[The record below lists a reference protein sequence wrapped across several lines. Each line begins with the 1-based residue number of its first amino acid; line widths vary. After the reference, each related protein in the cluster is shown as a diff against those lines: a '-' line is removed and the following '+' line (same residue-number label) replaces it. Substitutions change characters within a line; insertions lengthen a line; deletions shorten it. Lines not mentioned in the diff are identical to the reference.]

1 MVDCAV
7 ITCNYYRMSSGNYKK
22 YIWQQAEWPQWSF
35 NSAALSQLLAQVN
48 LERGRLLGSM
58 QALGFKLAEEA
69 SLKVLTSEVVKSS
82 EIEGERLN
90 PEAVR
95 SSIARRLGIEAGG
108 LFLDKLVPSDKHVD
122 GVVEMVLDATRN
134 CSTALTHERLFGW
147 HAALFPTGHS
157 GMFKLTVAAYR
168 DDAAGAMQVVSGG
181 IGNEKVHYE
190 APSAAVIQTEM
201 THFLDW
207 FNHELGLDPVIK
219 AGLAHLWFVTLHP
232 FDDGNG
238 RIGRA
243 ICDMALARAD
253 GSPQRFYSLSAQM
266 QREREDYYNRLEQ
279 TQKGALD
286 VTAWLTWFLG
296 CLLRSV
302 QSANEELKGVVYLAN
317 LSHRLPTG
325 KLNARQMKML
335 NMMMH
340 GFNGN
345 LTTGKWAKIAQCSTD
360 TALRD
365 VSQLVE
371 LGVLLKAGESKR
383 AAHYVLVSY

>member
-1 MVDCAV
+1 M
-7 ITCNYYRMSSGNYKK
+7 NSGSYQK

-35 NSAALSQLLAQVN
+35 NSAAFSQLLSQVN

-58 QALGFKLAEEA
+58 QGLGFKLAEEA

-95 SSIARRLGIEAGG
+95 SSIARRLGIDAGG
-108 LFLDKLVPSDKHVD
+108 LVPSDKHVD
-122 GVVEMVLDATRN
+122 GVVEMVIDATRN
-134 CSTALTHERLFGW
+134 HANPLTQDRLFGW

-181 IGNEKVHYE
+181 IGHEKVHYE
-190 APSAAVIQTEM
+190 APSAAVIQAEM
-201 THFLDW
+201 THFLHW
-207 FNHELGLDPVIK
+207 FNSELKLDPVIK

-266 QREREDYYNRLEQ
+266 QREREDYYNSLEQ
-279 TQKGALD
+279 TQKGTLD
-286 VTAWLTWFLG
+286 VTAWLTWFLS
-296 CLLRSV
+296 CLLRAV

-317 LSHRLPTG
+317 LSHHLPSG
-325 KLNARQMKML
+325 KLNERQMKML

-365 VSQLVE
+365 VSELVE

-383 AAHYVLVSY
+383 AAHYVLSEI

>member
-1 MVDCAV
+1 
-7 ITCNYYRMSSGNYKK
+7 MSSGNNVK
-22 YIWQQAEWPQWSF
+22 YIWQQAKWPQWSF
-35 NSAALSQLLAQVN
+35 DSSALSQLLSQVN
-48 LERGRLLGSM
+48 FERGRLLGVM

-95 SSIARRLGIEAGG
+95 SSIARRLGIEVGG
-108 LFLDKLVPSDKHVD
+108 LVPSDKHVD
-122 GVVEMVLDATRN
+122 GVVEMVIDATRN
-134 CSTALTHERLFGW
+134 YGTLLTENRLFGW
-147 HAALFPTGHS
+147 HAALFPTGYS
-157 GMFKLTVAAYR
+157 GLHKVTVAAYR
-168 DDAAGAMQVVSGG
+168 DDRAGAMQVVSGS
-181 IGNEKVHYE
+181 IGREKVHYE
-190 APSAAVIQTEM
+190 APSALVIQDEM
-201 THFLDW
+201 ARFLHW
-207 FNHELGLDPVIK
+207 FNHELELDPVVK

-243 ICDMALARAD
+243 VADMVLARAD

-266 QREREDYYNRLEQ
+266 QHERDDYYNSLEK
-279 TQKGALD
+279 TQKGTLD
-286 VTAWLTWFLG
+286 VTEWLSWFLG
-296 CLLRSV
+296 CLLRAV
-302 QSANEELKGVVYLAN
+302 QNANNELKSAVYLAN
-317 LSHRLPTG
+317 VSQRAPSG
-325 KLNARQMKML
+325 KLNGRQIKIL

-365 VSQLVE
+365 VSELVE

-383 AAHYVLVSY
+383 AAHYVLS

>member
-1 MVDCAV
+1 MIVDYAV
-7 ITCNYYRMSSGNYKK
+7 ITCNDYRMNSGNHLK
-22 YIWQQAEWPQWSF
+22 YIWQQSEWPQWSF
-35 NSAALSQLLAQVN
+35 DSAALSQLLSQVN
-48 LERGRLLGSM
+48 LERGRLLGAM
-58 QALGFKLAEEA
+58 QTLGFKLAEEA
-69 SLKVLTSEVVKSS
+69 SLRVLTSEVVKSS

-90 PEAVR
+90 PETVR

-108 LFLDKLVPSDKHVD
+108 LVPSDKHVD

-134 CSTALTHERLFGW
+134 CSASLTHERLFGW

-181 IGNEKVHYE
+181 IGHEKVHYE
-190 APSAAVIQTEM
+190 APSAAVIQAEM

-207 FNHELGLDPVIK
+207 FNNELGLDPVIK

-279 TQKGALD
+279 TQKGTLD
-286 VTAWLTWFLG
+286 VTAWLNWFLG
-296 CLLRSV
+296 CLLRAV

-317 LSHRLPTG
+317 LSLRLPSG
-325 KLNARQMKML
+325 KLNERQMKML

-365 VSQLVE
+365 VSELVE

-383 AAHYVLVSY
+383 AAHYVLSEF

>member
-1 MVDCAV
+1 M
-7 ITCNYYRMSSGNYKK
+7 NSGNHKK

-35 NSAALSQLLAQVN
+35 NSAAFSQLLSQVN
-48 LERGRLLGSM
+48 LERGRLLGAM
-58 QALGFKLAEEA
+58 QALGFKLAEET

-108 LFLDKLVPSDKHVD
+108 LVFDKLVPSDKHLD
-122 GVVEMVLDATRN
+122 GAVEMVLDATRN
-134 CSTALTHERLFGW
+134 CSEALTHERLFGW

-181 IGNEKVHYE
+181 VGHEKVHYE
-190 APSAAVIQTEM
+190 APSAVVLQTEM
-201 THFLDW
+201 TNFLYW
-207 FNHELGLDPVIK
+207 FNHEVGLDPVIK

-253 GSPQRFYSLSAQM
+253 GLPQRFYSLSAQM
-266 QREREDYYNRLEQ
+266 QREREDYYNSLEQ
-279 TQKGALD
+279 TQKGTLD

-296 CLLRSV
+296 CLLRGV

-317 LSHRLPTG
+317 LSHRLPSG
-325 KLNARQMKML
+325 KLNERQMKML

-360 TALRD
+360 SALRD
-365 VSQLVE
+365 VSELVE

-383 AAHYVLVSY
+383 AAHYVLIDF

>member
-1 MVDCAV
+1 MVDGAV
-7 ITCNYYRMSSGNYKK
+7 ITCNYYRMSSGNYQK

-35 NSAALSQLLAQVN
+35 NSAAFSQLLSQVN

-108 LFLDKLVPSDKHVD
+108 LVPSDKHVD

-134 CSTALTHERLFGW
+134 CSAALTQERLFGW

-181 IGNEKVHYE
+181 IGHEKVHYK
-190 APSAAVIQTEM
+190 APSAAILQTEM
-201 THFLDW
+201 TNFLDW

-253 GSPQRFYSLSAQM
+253 GSPRRFYSLSAQM
-266 QREREDYYNRLEQ
+266 QREREDYYSSLEQ
-279 TQKGALD
+279 TQKGTLD
-286 VTAWLTWFLG
+286 VTAWLMWFLS
-296 CLLRSV
+296 CLLRAV

-325 KLNARQMKML
+325 KLNERQMKML

-365 VSQLVE
+365 VSELVE

-383 AAHYVLVSY
+383 AAHYVLLDF

>member
-1 MVDCAV
+1 M
-7 ITCNYYRMSSGNYKK
+7 NSGNYIK
-22 YIWQQAEWPQWSF
+22 YIWQQTEWPQWSF
-35 NSAALSQLLAQVN
+35 NSAALSQLLSQVN

-95 SSIARRLGIEAGG
+95 SSIARRLGIEVGG
-108 LFLDKLVPSDKHVD
+108 LVVSDKHID

-134 CSTALTHERLFGW
+134 CTSALTQTRLFGW

-168 DDAAGAMQVVSGG
+168 DDAAGTMQVVSGG
-181 IGNEKVHYE
+181 IGHEKVHYE
-190 APSAAVIQTEM
+190 APAAVVLPTEM
-201 THFLDW
+201 TNFLHW
-207 FNHELGLDPVIK
+207 FNDELGLDPVIK

-253 GSPQRFYSLSAQM
+253 ASPQRFYSLSAQM
-266 QREREDYYNRLEQ
+266 QREREDYYNHLEQ
-279 TQKGALD
+279 TQKGTLD
-286 VTAWLTWFLG
+286 VTAWLAWFLA
-296 CLLRSV
+296 CLLRAV

-317 LSHRLPTG
+317 LSHRLPSG

-345 LTTGKWAKIAQCSTD
+345 ITTGKWAKIAQCSTD

-365 VSQLVE
+365 VTELVE

-383 AAHYVLVSY
+383 AVHYVLRDLA

>member
-1 MVDCAV
+1 M
-7 ITCNYYRMSSGNYKK
+7 NSSNHLK

-35 NSAALSQLLAQVN
+35 NTTAFSPLLSQVN
-48 LERGRLLGSM
+48 LERGRLLGAM

-95 SSIARRLGIEAGG
+95 SSIARRLGIDAGG
-108 LFLDKLVPSDKHVD
+108 LVASDKHID

-134 CSTALTHERLFGW
+134 CNVALTQARLFGW

-181 IGNEKVHYE
+181 IGHEKVHYQ
-190 APSAAVIQTEM
+190 APSAAVLPTEM
-201 THFLDW
+201 THFLYW
-207 FNHELGLDPVIK
+207 FNNELGLDPVIK

-253 GSPQRFYSLSAQM
+253 ASPQRFYSLSAQM
-266 QREREDYYNRLEQ
+266 QREREDYYNNLEQ
-279 TQKGALD
+279 AQKGTLD
-286 VTAWLTWFLG
+286 VITWLTWFLG
-296 CLLRSV
+296 CLLRAV

-317 LSHRLPTG
+317 LSHRLPSG

-365 VSQLVE
+365 VTELVE

-383 AAHYVLVSY
+383 AAHYVLRDLATKRRKKHPTISL

>member
-1 MVDCAV
+1 
-7 ITCNYYRMSSGNYKK
+7 
-22 YIWQQAEWPQWSF
+22 
-35 NSAALSQLLAQVN
+35 
-48 LERGRLLGSM
+48 
-58 QALGFKLAEEA
+58 
-69 SLKVLTSEVVKSS
+69 
-82 EIEGERLN
+82 
-90 PEAVR
+90 
-95 SSIARRLGIEAGG
+95 
-108 LFLDKLVPSDKHVD
+108 
-122 GVVEMVLDATRN
+122 
-134 CSTALTHERLFGW
+134 
-147 HAALFPTGHS
+147 
-157 GMFKLTVAAYR
+157 MFKLTVAAYR

-181 IGNEKVHYE
+181 IGHEKVHYE
-190 APSAAVIQTEM
+190 APSAAILQTEM
-201 THFLDW
+201 TNFLDW

-266 QREREDYYNRLEQ
+266 QREREDYYNSLEQ
-279 TQKGALD
+279 TQKGTLD

-296 CLLRSV
+296 CLSRAV

-317 LSHRLPTG
+317 LSHRLPNG
-325 KLNARQMKML
+325 KLNERQMEIL

-365 VSQLVE
+365 VSELVE

-383 AAHYVLVSY
+383 TAHYVLVSY

>member
-1 MVDCAV
+1 M
-7 ITCNYYRMSSGNYKK
+7 NSGNNQK

-35 NSAALSQLLAQVN
+35 NSAAFSQLLSQVN

-58 QALGFKLAEEA
+58 QGLGFKLAEEA
-69 SLKVLTSEVVKSS
+69 SLKVSTSEVVKSS
-82 EIEGERLN
+82 EIEGEHLN

-95 SSIARRLGIEAGG
+95 SSIARMLGIDAGG
-108 LFLDKLVPSDKHVD
+108 LVPSDKHVD
-122 GVVEMVLDATRN
+122 GVVEMVIDATRN
-134 CSTALTHERLFGW
+134 HANPLTQDRLFGW

-157 GMFKLTVAAYR
+157 GMYKLTVAAYR
-168 DDAAGAMQVVSGG
+168 DDAAGVMQVVSGG
-181 IGNEKVHYE
+181 IGHEKVHYE
-190 APSAAVIQTEM
+190 APSAAVIQAEM
-201 THFLDW
+201 THFLHW
-207 FNHELGLDPVIK
+207 FNSELRFDPVIK

-243 ICDMALARAD
+243 ICDMALSRAD

-266 QREREDYYNRLEQ
+266 QREREDYYISLEQ
-279 TQKGALD
+279 TQKGTLD

-296 CLLRSV
+296 CLLRAV

-317 LSHRLPTG
+317 LSHQLPSG
-325 KLNARQMKML
+325 KLNERQMKML

-365 VSQLVE
+365 VSELVK

-383 AAHYVLVSY
+383 AAHYVLSEI